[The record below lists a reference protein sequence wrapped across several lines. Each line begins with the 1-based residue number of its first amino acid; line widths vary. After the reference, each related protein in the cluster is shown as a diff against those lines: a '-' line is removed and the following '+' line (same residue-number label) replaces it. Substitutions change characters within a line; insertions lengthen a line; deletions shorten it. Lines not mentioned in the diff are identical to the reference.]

1 MVDQLLLRRKSAQ
14 IMGWWLVKEMRMMN
28 LTEAGLKLLIWENPM
43 PRNNRTRDLSI
54 NLKTMVIM
62 KILKRL
68 RMPNLK
74 NHLRTRGKQRP
85 ASKSTH
91 KW

>member
-1 MVDQLLLRRKSAQ
+1 MDDRLLSRRKSAQ
-14 IMGWWLVKEMRMMN
+14 IMGWWLVKETRMMN
-28 LTEAGLKLLIWENPM
+28 LTEAGLKLLIWENPT
-43 PRNNRTRDLSI
+43 PRYNRMRDLST
-54 NLKTMVIM
+54 NLKIMVIM

-68 RMPNLK
+68 RMLNLK

-85 ASKSTH
+85 GSKSTH